1 MNIKKT
7 GHIDFTK
14 IDKVTEKDEY
24 YMVKTILN
32 KYYNA
37 INYLNADI
45 EQLGVVDI
53 ETEKEKNEVIKQYT
67 NEGINILQDIL
78 DKECIEYLKLDNTNI
93 AEKFE
98 QYKNDNFTIKNMY
111 TVEKN
116 INTSLYYINGL
127 LDDLKEYKLI
137 VKTDSYNK
145 TFSIYSGEYIENK
158 GYDENSI
165 ENEFNIDGIE
175 YIEKNDNNEYVK
187 KVITNHTM
195 AQYYLYDYGSIVARN
210 VEKAYELLDE
220 EYKNKKYPTLE
231 KYKEYIEKSDKNYQL
246 LELSD
251 YSAKETDNYTEF
263 ICKDQYGDIY
273 IFKDTGIMEYK
284 LRLDNYTIINKED
297 IEQYSKL
304 ENKEKVKANINKFFN
319 MVNMGDYEL
328 AYELLDIKFKSNY
341 YKTLEDFEKDVKE
354 KMFKHNRVKF
364 EAYSYK
370 LVPTYIYK
378 VSLED
383 GDNENSEK
391 YNYKIL
397 VKLLE
402 DDKFVMSFVKE

>member
-53 ETEKEKNEVIKQYT
+53 ETEKEKKEVIKQYT

-220 EYKNKKYPTLE
+220 EYKNRKYPTLE

-251 YSAKETDNYTEF
+251 YSSKENDNYTEF
-263 ICKDQYGDIY
+263 ICKDQYGDTY

-297 IEQYSKL
+297 IEEYMRLRQ
-304 ENKEKVKANINKFFN
+304 
-319 MVNMGDYEL
+319 M
-328 AYELLDIKFKSNY
+328 
-341 YKTLEDFEKDVKE
+341 
-354 KMFKHNRVKF
+354 
-364 EAYSYK
+364 
-370 LVPTYIYK
+370 
-378 VSLED
+378 
-383 GDNENSEK
+383 
-391 YNYKIL
+391 KIC
-397 VKLLE
+397 
-402 DDKFVMSFVKE
+402 